1 MGITVLPSAH
11 TAWSAKRQL
20 PLARACDPPTH
31 WRSSAT
37 TRDAAQYPP
46 DFALILPW
54 NLREEISQQ
63 LGYVRSWG
71 GSLVFPIPQFEVIL
85 MRCEL

>member
-54 NLREEISQQ
+54 NLREEITQQ
-63 LGYVRSWG
+63 LAFIREWNGEFAARSPE
-71 GSLVFPIPQFEVIL
+71 LTVF
-85 MRCEL
+85 R